1 MIKRRAGAIFGG
13 ILMIWPTFAMA
24 QTPAQTAAQTPEAP
38 PVELMTANQLE
49 NLVAPVALY
58 PDGLLGQILAASTY
72 PLEVVEAQQWRLQN
86 SALEG
91 PQLLDAAKQ
100 QNWDPS
106 VQALV
111 AFPSVLTLLNRD
123 IRWTTDL
130 GNAMLAQQ
138 ADVMDAVQRLRRRA
152 RDNGKLAS
160 TPEQTVTVAEDAQ
173 APIAIQPANPQVIY
187 VPSYNPAYV
196 WGTPAYGAYPALG
209 YPSPGFGFGFN
220 PAVLL
225 STIFTGLLN
234 FGPWGWGLNWLTH
247 ALFLNNLFF
256 GHFGFGGGFG
266 GGGFG
271 VWAHNPGHRLGVA
284 YPNRV
289 VSARFAGRS
298 GGGFTGGRS
307 YSSRSYAGNSH
318 AYAPAARMTA
328 SRASRYDSPLGG
340 SRGSSAYAAR
350 GSQSFANRSSS
361 STQHYSAPKAASY
374 RSTERSA
381 RSAER
386 SAARASNPGRSAHV
400 RAPKVSSHGGGH
412 SSGHSGG
419 HSGKHK

>member
-1 MIKRRAGAIFGG
+1 MIMRRAGAILGG
-13 ILMIWPTFAMA
+13 ILMIWPTLAMA
-24 QTPAQTAAQTPEAP
+24 QTPAQTPEAP

-86 SALEG
+86 SALHG

-111 AFPSVLTLLNRD
+111 AFPSVLALLNRD

-138 ADVMDAVQRLRRRA
+138 SDVMDAVQRLRRRA

-196 WGTPAYGAYPALG
+196 WGAPAYGAYPALG

-247 ALFLNNLFF
+247 GLFLNNLFF

-266 GGGFG
+266 GGGLG

-289 VSARFAGRS
+289 VSARFAGA
-298 GGGFTGGRS
+298 RS
-307 YSSRSYAGNSH
+307 YSSNSH
-318 AYAPAARMTA
+318 AYAPAARMSA
-328 SRASRYDSPLGG
+328 SRASRYDSPLAG
-340 SRGSSAYAAR
+340 SRGSSAYSAR
-350 GSQSFANRSSS
+350 GSQSFANRASGSA
-361 STQHYSAPKAASY
+361 QHYSAPKAASY
-374 RSTERSA
+374 RS
-381 RSAER
+381 AER
-386 SAARASNPGRSAHV
+386 SAPRASNPGRSAHI

-412 SSGHSGG
+412 SSGRSGG

>member
-13 ILMIWPTFAMA
+13 VLMIWPTFAM
-24 QTPAQTAAQTPEAP
+24 AQTPEAP

-49 NLVAPVALY
+49 NLAAPVALY

-138 ADVMDAVQRLRRRA
+138 SDVMDAVQRLRRRA
-152 RDNGKLAS
+152 RDTGKLAS

-196 WGTPAYGAYPALG
+196 WGAPAYGAYPSLG
-209 YPSPGFGFGFN
+209 YPSAGFGFGFN

-225 STIFTGLLN
+225 STIFTGLMN

-266 GGGFG
+266 GGGIG
-271 VWAHNPGHRLGVA
+271 LWAHNPGHRLGVA

-298 GGGFTGGRS
+298 GAGFAGGRS
-307 YSSRSYAGNSH
+307 YSARSYGSNSH

-328 SRASRYDSPLGG
+328 SRASRYDSPLGS

-350 GSQSFANRSSS
+350 GSQSFANRSSVENRS
-361 STQHYSAPKAASY
+361 SFASRTSGEHYSAPKAASY
-374 RSTERSA
+374 RSSERSA
-381 RSAER
+381 P
-386 SAARASNPGRSAHV
+386 RASNPGRSAHF
-400 RAPKVSSHGGGH
+400 RAPKASSHGGGH
-412 SSGHSGG
+412 SSGHSG
-419 HSGKHK
+419 KHK